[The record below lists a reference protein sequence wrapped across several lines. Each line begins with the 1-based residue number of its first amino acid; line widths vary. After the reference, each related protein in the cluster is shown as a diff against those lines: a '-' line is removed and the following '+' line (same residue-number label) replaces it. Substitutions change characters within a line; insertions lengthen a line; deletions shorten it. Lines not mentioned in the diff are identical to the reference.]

1 MKKDI
6 VAGLGEIGSPIF
18 KIISKNQLVVGYDTD
33 KSLMNESKFKKVNS
47 LETSFLHI
55 AIPVSQKFSQNI
67 IKLYKHMATDI
78 YFCLFYDAS

>member
-33 KSLMNESKFKKVNS
+33 KSLMNETKKKKVNS

-55 AIPVSQKFSQNI
+55 AIPVSQKFSTEG
-67 IKLYKHMATDI
+67 L
-78 YFCLFYDAS
+78 

>member
-33 KSLMNESKFKKVNS
+33 KSLMNESKFKKGNS

-55 AIPVSQKFSQNI
+55 AIPVSQKFFQNI
-67 IKLYKHMATDI
+67 I
-78 YFCLFYDAS
+78 